1 MKKVGLL
8 GILSMSLLFF
18 AACSNSETSKTIN
31 SLEKENKELK
41 SKVSYYEKN
50 SAPSAEITGSSDE
63 TNSEDT
69 PTFKLNEET
78 VIVDEDNKKI
88 YNVKI
93 VEATTSQSAFPEHM
107 VNLDN
112 YNTEKMVAVKIEY
125 KNIAL
130 DEPFLPYSN
139 YFQAYGKD
147 GKALVQVNQQNGQES
162 VAVGRTSTTQLF
174 WELDVNGNEFNEFE
188 IDYIPSSKLATFDLT
203 VTH

>member
-1 MKKVGLL
+1 MKKVSLL
-8 GILSMSLLFF
+8 GFLSISLLFF
-18 AACSNSETSKTIN
+18 GACSNSDNSETIN
-31 SLEKENKELK
+31 SLEKENKDLK
-41 SKVSYYEKN
+41 EKVAYYEKN
-50 SAPSAEITGSSDE
+50 SESSSETKSPLDE

-69 PTFKLNEET
+69 PTFKLNEEA
-78 VIVDEDNKKI
+78 VIVDENSQKI
-88 YNVKI
+88 YSIKI
-93 VEATTSQSAFPEHM
+93 IEATTNQSAFPEHM
-107 VNLDN
+107 INLDN